1 MPGGGGPRPDGAE
14 ACSPTSGVVGA
25 GRMLER
31 LVPNGGLRS
40 GGAEACS
47 PSGDIVSG
55 ADATRG
61 RMVPDGCGP
70 RSGGDEA
77 ASAPG
82 GVVGDAGAMHGWLL
96 PRGVGG
102 AGRMRGRS
110 PLGGVVGGA
119 GTTRGW
125 LAPGGRP
132 CLCDAAAC
140 SPPGGGGRVAR
151 VEAGSGER
159 RRVARLSPRP
169 PLPWAAAVRAQ
180 CADGRRR
187 GRTGRM
193 APIDES
199 GRAPCPT
206 P

>member
-1 MPGGGGPRPDGAE
+1 
-14 ACSPTSGVVGA
+14 
-25 GRMLER
+25 MLER

-140 SPPGGGGRVAR
+140 SPPGGGGPRRPCGGRLRRA
-151 VEAGSGER
+151 EA
-159 RRVARLSPRP
+159 
-169 PLPWAAAVRAQ
+169 
-180 CADGRRR
+180 
-187 GRTGRM
+187 
-193 APIDES
+193 
-199 GRAPCPT
+199 GRAPVAEAASPLGGGRAGAMRGW
-206 P
+206 PAPGADGQDGADR